1 MSWRKETYAQ
11 HLFFAKECIEQF
23 EVEFRI
29 SVFPFEDIT
38 GDDFIFY
45 KKILPDADS
54 YKFFKEFYYKMEHA
68 KIYRIHDGFRRKYI
82 SFLLPGEDVRALA
95 FIGPYMDTQPT
106 LEELHSIAEYYHIS
120 PGLFPEI
127 QSYYEGVTI
136 ISDDIGILAVINT
149 LGTRIWGSADSFSYV
164 DTSEVFSVSGN
175 DSATGMNPGDAMEP
189 TIRIKML
196 ENRYKLEQELMKA
209 VSHGQTHQAEL
220 LHNRFTASQ
229 RAENRTPNPLRNS
242 QNYMIIL
249 NTIMRKAAEQGYVH
263 SLHIDRVSSQVARKI
278 EQLDYNTNIS
288 LFSREIVRKY
298 CILVRNYSLA
308 HYSEHVRDTITL
320 ITADLASD
328 LNLKTIAKTLNVNPS
343 YLSSLFKKEVG
354 VTLTEYVTS
363 KRIEHAVFLLNST
376 SMQISTIALYCGITD
391 VQYFSKIFKKQIGKS
406 PSEYRKMIT
415 DSSEQ

>member
-1 MSWRKETYAQ
+1 
-11 HLFFAKECIEQF
+11 
-23 EVEFRI
+23 
-29 SVFPFEDIT
+29 
-38 GDDFIFY
+38 
-45 KKILPDADS
+45 
-54 YKFFKEFYYKMEHA
+54 
-68 KIYRIHDGFRRKYI
+68 
-82 SFLLPGEDVRALA
+82 
-95 FIGPYMDTQPT
+95 MD
-106 LEELHSIAEYYHIS
+106 
-120 PGLFPEI
+120 
-127 QSYYEGVTI
+127 
-136 ISDDIGILAVINT
+136 
-149 LGTRIWGSADSFSYV
+149 
-164 DTSEVFSVSGN
+164 
-175 DSATGMNPGDAMEP
+175 
-189 TIRIKML
+189 

-220 LHNRFTASQ
+220 LHNRFTACQ

-263 SLHIDRVSSQVARKI
+263 PLHIDRVSSQVARKI